1 MAKQIVYSY
10 QKDDFSI
17 VNKTF
22 FSSDIDL
29 VPRKMPFYL
38 LYFIIKGEARV
49 MLNNTFITLYEGDFV
64 ILNKQSVFSRS
75 FHKNQVNELISISIH
90 PKYLESMSNDDY
102 FYKIFKSENFTK
114 NIFNIN
120 NHESIKTTVA
130 QIKKALQLHLG
141 KAHLLP
147 RVYSIISDLCIYYDE
162 LFSHENISTDS
173 IPVKIIDYIDLHF
186 LKDITYEELSKKF
199 GVSVPTLNKI
209 IKTSTGMT
217 LHNYILSLRLDYA
230 KDLMD
235 QSINSE
241 KIAEMSGFN
250 TYSTFYRA
258 YKKFYGVPPK
268 TDNTKT
274 KKKWPLTN

>member
-1 MAKQIVYSY
+1 MPKEIVYSY

-17 VNKTF
+17 IDKTF
-22 FSSDIDL
+22 FTSDIEL
-29 VPRKMPFYL
+29 VPQKMPFYL
-38 LYFIIKGEARV
+38 LYFILKGEAKV
-49 MLNNTFITLYEGDFV
+49 MLNDTFITLNEGDFV
-64 ILNKQSVFSRS
+64 ILNKQSVFGRS
-75 FHKNQVNELISISIH
+75 FYKNQVNELISINIH
-90 PKYLESMSNDDY
+90 PKYLEKMYDDDY
-102 FYKIFKSENFTK
+102 FYRIFKNKTFTK

-120 NHESIKTTVA
+120 NHESIKTTIF

-173 IPVKIIDYIDLHF
+173 IPVKIIDYINFNF
-186 LKDITYEELSKKF
+186 LNDITYDALSKKF

-209 IKTSTGMT
+209 LKSSTETT
-217 LHNYILSLRLDYA
+217 LHNYVLSLRLDYA
-230 KDLMD
+230 KNLME

-250 TYSTFYRA
+250 SYSTFYRA

-268 TDNTKT
+268 NDNTKT